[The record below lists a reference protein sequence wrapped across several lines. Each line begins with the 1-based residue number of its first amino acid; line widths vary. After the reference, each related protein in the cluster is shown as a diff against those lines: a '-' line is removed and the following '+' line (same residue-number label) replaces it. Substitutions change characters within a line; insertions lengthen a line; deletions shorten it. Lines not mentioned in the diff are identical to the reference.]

1 MQNLKDVFNK
11 ESLNIIGIL
20 SGTSVDSVDIIQVTV
35 KGSSETTNFEVKTFD
50 SFKILPEIKEFTLN
64 CSLNDTASVENI
76 CKLNF
81 LIGHLFADCINKFL
95 QKHNINKESIDL
107 IGSHGQTIH
116 HIPSYYKISDYSFK
130 STLQVGDISV
140 IANKTGI
147 TTIGDFRT
155 ADIAVGGD
163 GAPLVPYLDH
173 VLFRDKKLNRI
184 LINIG
189 GISNLTYL
197 QAGGNLN
204 DIIAFDCGPGNMLI
218 DGAMNVLYSKQFDE
232 DGKIAFSGK
241 INDKLFSFLK
251 TEDKYVAAKPPK
263 STGREHYGILL
274 NKILEKFSVVGENT
288 NNGGDREV
296 KNIPKE
302 DIIRTISEYTAYA
315 IDYSIKNFINADID
329 EIILSGGGAKN
340 LYVKKRLEELYPA
353 KVVVMNHS
361 GVTAENKEALL
372 FALLAN
378 EAIRGNSAN
387 VLSVTGA
394 KKNVILGKLS
404 VAN

>member
-35 KGSSETTNFEVKTFD
+35 KGSAETTNFEVKTFD

-95 QKHNINKESIDL
+95 QKHNINKENIDL

-116 HIPSYYKISDYSFK
+116 HIPSYSKISDYSFK

-140 IANKTGI
+140 IANNTEI

-155 ADIAVGGD
+155 ADVAAGGD
-163 GAPLVPYLDH
+163 GAPLVPYLDY

-232 DGKIAFSGK
+232 DGKVAISGK
-241 INDKLFSFLK
+241 VNDELFSFLK
-251 TEDKYVAAKPPK
+251 TEDKYVSVKPPK
-263 STGREHYGILL
+263 STGREHYGVLL
-274 NKILEKFSVVGENT
+274 NKILDKIK
-288 NNGGDREV
+288 D
-296 KNIPKE
+296 IPKE
-302 DIIRTISEYTAYA
+302 DIIRTVSEYTAYA
-315 IDYSIKNFINADID
+315 IDYSIKNYIYADVD

-340 LYVKKRLEELYPA
+340 LYIKKRLEEFFQG
-353 KVVVMNHS
+353 KISIMNHS

>member
-1 MQNLKDVFNK
+1 MQNLTGLFGK

-20 SGTSVDSVDIIQVTV
+20 SGTSVDSVDIILVNV
-35 KGSSETTNFEVKTFD
+35 NGSSETTNFDIKIFD
-50 SFKILPEIKEFTLN
+50 SFEISSKIKEFTLS

-81 LIGHLFADCINKFL
+81 LIGYLFADCINKFL
-95 QKHNINKESIDL
+95 QKHNLKKENIDL

-116 HIPSYYKISDYSFK
+116 HIPSHSKISEFSFK

-140 IANKTGI
+140 ISNNTGI

-155 ADIAVGGD
+155 ADVAAGGD
-163 GAPLVPYLDH
+163 GAPLVPYLDY

-197 QAGGNLN
+197 KAGGNLN

-218 DGAMNVLYSKQFDE
+218 DGAMNKLYSKHFDE
-232 DGKIAFSGK
+232 DGMIAFSGK
-241 INDKLFSFLK
+241 VNVDLFSFLK
-251 TEDKYVAAKPPK
+251 NEDKYVSMKPPK

-274 NKILEKFSVVGENT
+274 NKILDKFA
-288 NNGGDREV
+288 D
-296 KNIPKE
+296 IPKE
-302 DIIRTISEYTAYA
+302 DIIKTVSEYTSYA
-315 IDYSIKNFINADID
+315 IDFSIKNFINADVD
-329 EIILSGGGAKN
+329 EIILSGGGPKN
-340 LYVKKRLEELYPA
+340 LYIKKRLGELFPN
-353 KVVVMNHS
+353 KISVMNHS

-404 VAN
+404 VAS